1 MKKTLFLL
9 FLICSFSLAFAK
21 KNTAP
26 PVVDNTFPC
35 LVQNESDFEITI
47 DGLSLASGKSES
59 HKFPLHTSALYD
71 GWTVEYKI
79 PLTASAWYV
88 HSEKKSVIDN
98 QKILK
103 IENPAQ
109 NSAFAC
115 YVVIQNRTNAA
126 IQIQNSTRGSIFPCV
141 ESGLVNGRRDLLKI
155 VYSIA
160 AGASAVASLD
170 TAENLFVANEN
181 NGKKY
186 PLRFQFAKG
195 YVYKYIFD
203 GEKCFLQDARPLHL
217 LKEKLWHKEFAK
229 NQIVRAMRQA
239 DGKIFVA
246 GTEKLLDEKWR
257 PYYAGFVQCF
267 DKNGT
272 ESWKQSYNKKI
283 TTAES
288 SKSAYYDTE
297 FYDLALLD
305 KDTIGVVG
313 QLAHDDY
320 TGIFLCYDLDGRR
333 KRSITILDTLGFD
346 KIEKSRDGSFLV
358 FGYDKKEN
366 YISFEIT
373 HDFSLTKKKFVEI
386 PPYSEFVQDVN
397 AKVYDNA
404 GNLYVAGENA
414 NMEKPTACIV
424 KSSSDEKI
432 SVLYEATEPNSYIA
446 DMKINRKTDELV
458 ICGSLG
464 GKDSFGNGGKPFIR
478 CVDAKTGRV
487 IWESVF
493 QTAEY
498 EIASK
503 IASCENYGFVVLLV
517 NVDDDGNVC
526 APCSLVRTDAVGK
539 GEV

>member
-1 MKKTLFLL
+1 MKKNLFFL
-9 FLICSFSLAFAK
+9 FLIFSFSLAFAK
-21 KNTAP
+21 KEESP
-26 PVVDNTFPC
+26 VDNTFPC

-59 HKFPLHTSALYD
+59 HKFPLHTSVLYD

-115 YVVIQNRTNAA
+115 YVMIQNQSNAA
-126 IQIQNSTRGSIFPCV
+126 IQLQNSKRGIFPCV
-141 ESGLVNGRRDLLKI
+141 ESGAVNGRRDLVKS

-195 YVYKYIFD
+195 YVYNYIVD
-203 GEKCFLQDARPLHL
+203 GKKCLLKDARPIHL
-217 LKEKLWHKEFAK
+217 LKEKLWHKDFNK
-229 NQIVRAMRQA
+229 NQIVRAIRQA

-246 GTEKLLDEKWR
+246 GTEKDYDEKYR
-257 PYYAGFVQCF
+257 PYYAGCVQCL
-267 DKNGT
+267 DKNGAELWT
-272 ESWKQSYNKKI
+272 QSYNPRLIDKKDKK
-283 TTAES
+283 S
-288 SKSAYYDTE
+288 SEIKYYDSE
-297 FYDLALLD
+297 FYDCALLD
-305 KDTIGVVG
+305 KNTIGVVG

-333 KRSITILDTLGFD
+333 KRALTILDTLGFD

-358 FGYDKKEN
+358 FGYDEKEN

-397 AKVYDNA
+397 AKLYDDA
-404 GNLYVAGENA
+404 GNLYVAGESA
-414 NMEKPTACIV
+414 NVEKPTACIV
-424 KSSSDEKI
+424 KSSSDGKN

-478 CVDAKTGRV
+478 CVDAKTGSV
-487 IWESVF
+487 IWENVF
-493 QTAEY
+493 QTAKY

-503 IASCENYGFVVLLV
+503 ITSRDDYGFVVLLV
-517 NVDDDGNVC
+517 NVNDDGNVC
-526 APCSLVRTDAVGK
+526 APCTLVRTNAVGK
-539 GEV
+539 EEF